1 MRLLLHLLII
11 VLLALQ
17 AWPVI
22 VAQDVGLGGTDAE
35 RLIEEVADAD
45 RVTHGRVRRV
55 RPRWVENEFGDRI
68 IVTDVDLT
76 IIEHIKGPKNTL
88 VTLEVVGGTIDGLTM
103 TSSLQDLVEQNDLV
117 VAISQN
123 GKVKPG
129 GWLRRNADGSPVGY
143 GPTIAQLRTAAQ

>member
-1 MRLLLHLLII
+1 MRLLLYLCVI
-11 VLLALQ
+11 VLMAVQ
-17 AWPVI
+17 VWPTSS
-22 VAQDVGLGGTDAE
+22 AQDVAVGGTEAE
-35 RLIEEVADAD
+35 RLTEEVAEAD

-55 RPRWVENEFGDRI
+55 NPRWSETDFGDRI
-68 IVTDVDLT
+68 IVTDVELT
-76 IIEHIKGPKNTL
+76 IIEHIKGSKQTT
-88 VTLEVVGGTIDGLTM
+88 VTVEVVGGTIDGLTM